1 MQYLKLKWYEVCLVL
16 ILYLFYQLVGKCHFW
31 TWLSTFMDLIIN
43 IHGSV
48 KTWLGIMYFCWA
60 SSNNHQEGP
69 RTAIS
74 AKMIQ
79 ASWNK
84 SFTTA
89 CFDLW
94 FCMSL
99 PERRR
104 GLTSGICRGA
114 DLAPGVFWWLGT
126 GGESSWNKTWY
137 DMIWLKIKLNMHI

>member
-1 MQYLKLKWYEVCLVL
+1 MVWSLFGFDFISVL
-16 ILYLFYQLVGKCHFW
+16 SIGWKMLLL
-31 TWLSTFMDLIIN
+31 DLIIN

-69 RTAIS
+69 RTAFS

-79 ASWNK
+79 ASWIK
-84 SFTTA
+84 SFITA
-89 CFDLW
+89 CFGLW

-99 PERRR
+99 PERRL
-104 GLTSGICRGA
+104 GLTSGICKPLLTGA

-126 GGESSWNKTWY
+126 GGESTWNKTWY
-137 DMIWLKIKLNMHI
+137 DMIEVKTKFTCIFMP